1 MSGSF
6 AVYSDES
13 GTFTK
18 RFQSIALIN
27 GQVSTLTELKQHLQK
42 ILREKQVSEVK
53 FELIRTH
60 LPIIEAAQG
69 FLHCLITKYACKETI
84 RADILTWD
92 TQDSRH
98 AIQGRDNRAN
108 LERMYYKVFVHAARQ
123 WKNQREWKFYPDE
136 NSQVNWG
143 ELAHVL
149 NRTPIIKHQTNQQPL
164 FRSDEPKQALN
175 VEHTLPLKSTEEP
188 LIQLADLLAGM
199 ARFAKEEGEHCL
211 SWLDTWG
218 NKKQPQ
224 LPNFLCEDELNEP
237 IRTKQNR
244 FRLIGEFDALCKRYG
259 MGVSLRRKK
268 CLWTGKNTNPVNF
281 WNYEPQHD
289 YDQAPKRITK

>member
-1 MSGSF
+1 MSGGF

-18 RFQSIALIN
+18 RFQSIALVT
-27 GQVSTLTELKQHLQK
+27 GQVSTLSEMRKHLQE
-42 ILREKQVSEVK
+42 ILVRKQVSEVK
-53 FELIRTH
+53 FELVRTH
-60 LPIIEAAQG
+60 PPIVEAAHG
-69 FLHCLITKYACKETI
+69 FLNCLITKFASREKI

-108 LERMYYKVFVHAARQ
+108 LERMYYKVFVHAVRQ
-123 WKNQREWKFYPDE
+123 WKSQKEWKFYPDE
-136 NSQVNWG
+136 NSQVDWS
-143 ELAHVL
+143 EITRIL
-149 NRTPIIKHQTNQQPL
+149 NRTPIIKHQTEQQPL
-164 FRSDEPKQALN
+164 FGGEEPNQALN
-175 VEHTLPLKSTEEP
+175 VEYTLPLNSTKEP
-188 LIQLADLLAGM
+188 LIQLADLLAGL
-199 ARFAKEEGEHCL
+199 ARFTKEEGKNCL

-259 MGVSLRRKK
+259 MGVSLRQKK
-268 CLWTGKNTNPVNF
+268 CLWTGKNTNPINF
-281 WNYEPQHD
+281 WNYEPQHE
-289 YDQAPKRITK
+289 YDQAPKRIIK